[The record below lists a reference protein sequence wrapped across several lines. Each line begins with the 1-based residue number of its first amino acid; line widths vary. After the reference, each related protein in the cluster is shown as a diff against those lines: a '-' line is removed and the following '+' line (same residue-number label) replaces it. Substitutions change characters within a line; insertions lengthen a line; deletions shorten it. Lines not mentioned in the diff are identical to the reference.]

1 MKSTIDRTAIRERNE
16 WLQLHYKARID
27 RPSASTMSNIAAR
40 YKAARFRVHQDVV
53 RLEVGVRTIFKPKIE
68 ILAEVKGRWQWIT
81 YMWFDHEEAAED
93 DEWFIQR
100 MERAGLTRA
109 QAKKR
114 LSNDYADAA
123 VEDGYDGPL

>member
-16 WLQLHYKARID
+16 WLQLHYMARTG
-27 RPSASTMSNIAAR
+27 RPSVSTMSNIAAR

-53 RLEVGVRTIFKPKIE
+53 RLEAGVRTIFKPKIE

-81 YMWFDHEEAAED
+81 YMWLDHEEVAED